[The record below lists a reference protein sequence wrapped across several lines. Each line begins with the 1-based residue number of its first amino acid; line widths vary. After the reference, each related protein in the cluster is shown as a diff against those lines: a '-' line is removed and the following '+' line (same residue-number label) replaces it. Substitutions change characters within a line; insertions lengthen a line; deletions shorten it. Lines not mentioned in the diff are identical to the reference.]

1 MIMHMQCGKK
11 RERKPRNPSKIYN
24 QKGKENEKDLDLV
37 TFVASIT
44 VFALKNLL
52 NIFPY

>member
-1 MIMHMQCGKK
+1 MNNDNAQAMWEK
-11 RERKPRNPSKIYN
+11 ERKPRNPSKIYN
-24 QKGKENEKDLDLV
+24 QKGKENEKDLV